1 MCVLYSRKSRS
12 PRVSKWTVHLH
23 FLSSGGGGSTLKC
36 SICKKG
42 MCATNIYTTQTTY
55 RSATLNARSYARRRD
70 LAAHSTAHTD
80 AAQET
85 YFSLSLAAPVVPGG
99 PRRPSPLPR
108 PTRDRLIRT
117 EQHSL
122 NVNRVDC
129 RPACVDGRPPRSD
142 PVFGHLAP
150 PVGARRILSN
160 DLKRSLDS
168 VWWTAINIKWSGS
181 CACMEP

>member
-1 MCVLYSRKSRS
+1 MRYKYI
-12 PRVSKWTVHLH
+12 HH
-23 FLSSGGGGSTLKC
+23 
-36 SICKKG
+36 
-42 MCATNIYTTQTTY
+42 TNNIPESY
-55 RSATLNARSYARRRD
+55 TLNARSYARRRD

-129 RPACVDGRPPRSD
+129 RRVWMWMA
-142 PVFGHLAP
+142 
-150 PVGARRILSN
+150 ARQGQTP
-160 DLKRSLDS
+160 SLDT
-168 VWWTAINIKWSGS
+168 WHPHELAH
-181 CACMEP
+181 AEF